1 MENKISEELKIKLE
15 KIKAVVF
22 DSVGVIFSE
31 AVYFHKDEG
40 EVLRLRSH
48 ADGQGIT
55 LLRGAGF
62 HVSMITSETSGFLEK
77 LGEKF
82 NNLSAVKEG
91 MIVPVDIFIGEAG
104 KSKVPTIEKWLREKN
119 LSFDECAYMGD
130 DIGDYEIMKKVG
142 VAVSPENAQDII
154 KNISDI
160 VLSKKGGDGA
170 VREFCNILFEIKGI
184 DILSLPIK

>member
-1 MENKISEELKIKLE
+1 MDSNLKEKLQ

-31 AVYFHKDEG
+31 AVYFHKEEG
-40 EVLRLRSH
+40 EVIRLRSH

-62 HVSMITSETSGFLEK
+62 KVSMITSETSGFLEK

-82 NNLSAVKEG
+82 NNLSAVKNGQIEQMQIFTGEEG
-91 MIVPVDIFIGEAG
+91 KNKII
-104 KSKVPTIEKWLREKN
+104 TIENWLAKLN
-119 LSFDECAYMGD
+119 LSLEECAYMGD

-142 VAVSPENAQDII
+142 VAVSPDNAQNFIKDI
-154 KNISDI
+154 SHI
-160 VLSKKGGDGA
+160 VVENRGGDGA
-170 VREFCNILFEIKGI
+170 VRDFCNILFEAQGI
-184 DILSLPIK
+184 DVYSLPVK